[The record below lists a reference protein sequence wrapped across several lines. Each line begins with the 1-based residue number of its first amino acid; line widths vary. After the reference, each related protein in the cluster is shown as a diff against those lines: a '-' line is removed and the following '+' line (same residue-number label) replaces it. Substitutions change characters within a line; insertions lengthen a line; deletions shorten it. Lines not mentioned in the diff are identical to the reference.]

1 MDDFRNMTNECI
13 RIGLEWHGKTGHT
26 PSMKRLCA
34 LSYPLL
40 KRFGGYSR
48 YRLNAI
54 SMAAG
59 ILSARAK
66 SLARGSLKG
75 NLIFPNQSWSPAMA
89 SRSKVSVL

>member
-1 MDDFRNMTNECI
+1 METFRDMTNECI
-13 RIGLEWHGKTGHT
+13 RIGLEWQGKTGHT

-34 LSYPLL
+34 LSYPFL

-54 SMAAG
+54 SMAVG

-66 SLARGSLKG
+66 SVTRG
-75 NLIFPNQSWSPAMA
+75 FPEKLPYL
-89 SRSKVSVL
+89 SKSILVSCYDLQDRR